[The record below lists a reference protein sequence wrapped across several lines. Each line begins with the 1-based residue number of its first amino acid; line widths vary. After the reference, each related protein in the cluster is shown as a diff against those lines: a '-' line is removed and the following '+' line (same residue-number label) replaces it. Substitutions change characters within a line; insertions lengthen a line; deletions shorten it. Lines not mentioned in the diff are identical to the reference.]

1 MLTVGTAVLT
11 MPLVAKLRAL
21 VDHLG
26 GSILDLTVA
35 PRDADVDVADLVVYD
50 PHDRLEL
57 QSGDLLVGVGVGSG
71 DLAVELVAQLGA
83 AGGVGLLLKS
93 DADVAADVVAAC
105 RGAGVALLTMPRDA
119 GWAQVLS
126 LLRSLLTED
135 VLVRDQVPVPSEEM
149 AGVATGDLFA
159 LADAIAELMDAPVII
174 EDPQFRVLAYSSR
187 QEEADWGRSE
197 TILGR
202 RVPERFLQQLHDS
215 GIVRQVMTAR
225 EPFLMEGVFPGMKPR
240 LVMAIRAGTAVLG
253 TITIVHEQPS
263 PDKAKLFV
271 ECANLVALQ
280 MLRQR
285 LSADAEVR
293 LRVELVGALI
303 EGDPGV
309 HDAADRLG
317 LLDDGY
323 RVLAAYICAQ
333 GDASEVESWR
343 AQLWD
348 AVSLYANVVHLRA
361 ASAPLGDAVY
371 LVMAAGRDP
380 DASRAKAVRI
390 AEDFLARSAPRLPV
404 RTVVGIGGH
413 GTLAEIPRS
422 RQEADQVVR
431 VLRGESGSGTVA
443 EIDDVSVKVML
454 MRLRDLAGA
463 QPRLR
468 ERRLA
473 KLVAHDARRG
483 TQYLETLRTYLDAF
497 GEVGRTSGLL
507 GIHANT
513 LRHRLG
519 RIREISGIELDDPEA
534 RLGVMLELRLFPA
547 DGDDALAHQVPN

>member
-1 MLTVGTAVLT
+1 
-11 MPLVAKLRAL
+11 MPSVAKLQAI
-21 VDHLG
+21 VEHLG
-26 GSILDLTVA
+26 GSVLEMTVA
-35 PRDADVDVADLVVYD
+35 PRDPDIDVVDLVVYD
-50 PHDRLEL
+50 PHDRLDL
-57 QSGDLLVGVGVGSG
+57 QSGDLLVGVGVPPGPAATG
-71 DLAVELVAQLGA
+71 LVAQLGA

-93 DADVAADVVAAC
+93 DTPPGADLVAAC
-105 RGAGVALLTMPRDA
+105 RGAGVALLSVPREA

-126 LLRSLLTED
+126 LVRSLLTED
-135 VLVRDQVPVPSEEM
+135 VLVRDEVPSASEEM
-149 AGVATGDLFA
+149 AGVAAGDLFA
-159 LADAIAELMDAPVII
+159 LADAIAELMDSPVII

-187 QEEADWGRSE
+187 QEEVDWGRSE

-215 GIVRQVMTAR
+215 GIVRQVMTKR
-225 EPFLMEGVFPGMKPR
+225 EPIVIQEMFPGMKPR
-240 LVMAIRAGTAVLG
+240 LVIAVRAGTAVLG
-253 TITIVHEQPS
+253 TMTVVYDRPS
-263 PDKAKLFV
+263 PEKEKLFAD
-271 ECANLVALQ
+271 CANLVALQ

-293 LRVELVGALI
+293 LRVELLGALL
-303 EGDPGV
+303 EGVPGV

-323 RVLAAYICAQ
+323 RVLAAYICAP
-333 GDASEVESWR
+333 GNPSEVESWR

-348 AVSLYANVVHLRA
+348 AVSLYTNVVHLRA

-371 LVMAAGRDP
+371 VVMAAGP
-380 DASRAKAVRI
+380 DAEASRVKAARI

-413 GTLAEIPRS
+413 AALTDIPRS

-431 VLRGESGSGTVA
+431 VLRSESAGPTVA

-454 MRLRDLAGA
+454 MRLRDVAGA

-483 TQYLETLRTYLDAF
+483 TQYLETLRIYLDAF

-507 GIHANT
+507 GVHANT

-519 RIREISGIELDDPEA
+519 RIREISGIELDDPEV
-534 RLGVMLELRLFPA
+534 RLGVMLELRLFPTGVDEA
-547 DGDDALAHQVPN
+547 VAHEAPSP